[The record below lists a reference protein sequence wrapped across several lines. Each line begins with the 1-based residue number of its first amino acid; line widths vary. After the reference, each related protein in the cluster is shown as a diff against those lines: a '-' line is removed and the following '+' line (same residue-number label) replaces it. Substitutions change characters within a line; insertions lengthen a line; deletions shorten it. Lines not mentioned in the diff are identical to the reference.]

1 MRLLHRFSR
10 RRVAVLALVLAVALT
25 FAAVMVVV
33 ASGDEDPSEDGMDVK
48 VDPATAS
55 LPTGSPLPDRADTSD
70 DLPGAPSTLTTI
82 PARSRVDDPDRP
94 VSSDDP
100 PPSPRP
106 VQSPP
111 DDGIDNFEE
120 CAAAG
125 YPIAESYPEQC
136 FTPDGRSFTRVIS

>member
-10 RRVAVLALVLAVALT
+10 RPLAVLAVALVVILT
-25 FAAVMVVV
+25 FVAVMVVV
-33 ASGDEDPSEDGMDVK
+33 ASGEEDPSEDGMDVK
-48 VDPATAS
+48 LEPTTSSPTAS
-55 LPTGSPLPDRADTSD
+55 PPSDRADRPGEV
-70 DLPGAPSTLTTI
+70 PGAPSSTSG
-82 PARSRVDDPDRP
+82 PARSSFDDPDRP

-106 VQSPP
+106 IRSPP
-111 DDGIDNFEE
+111 ADGIDSFEE